1 MLARN
6 GFWCMGAARGATVLA
21 QASRKLKGE
30 HLHAVL
36 ALRRVPE
43 PKPQRTELL
52 LDLDHDRLRRDLMVG
67 IPLQLGAERID
78 QLEPA
83 VPYFDAAG
91 HAGLVGRK
99 VSFREDQWIA
109 LVENFGKMR

>member
-1 MLARN
+1 MLERN

-21 QASRKLKGE
+21 QASGKLEGE

-36 ALRRVPE
+36 AFCRVPE

-52 LDLDHDRLRRDLMVG
+52 LDLDHDRLRRDLMVR

-83 VPYFDAAG
+83 VPCFDAAG
-91 HAGLVGRK
+91 HAGLVGRE
-99 VSFREDQWIA
+99 VSFREYQGIA
-109 LVENFGKMR
+109 PVKDFGKMR

>member
-21 QASRKLKGE
+21 QASRKLEGE

-36 ALRRVPE
+36 AFRRVPE

-52 LDLDHDRLRRDLMVG
+52 LDLDRDRLRRDLMIS

-99 VSFREDQWIA
+99 MSFREDQRIA
-109 LVENFGKMR
+109 PVEDFGKMR